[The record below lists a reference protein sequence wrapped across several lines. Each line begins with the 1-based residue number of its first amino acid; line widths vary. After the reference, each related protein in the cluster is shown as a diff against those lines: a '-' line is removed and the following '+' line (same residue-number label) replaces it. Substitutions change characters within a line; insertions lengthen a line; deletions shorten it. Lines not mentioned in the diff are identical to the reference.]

1 MPTYCLH
8 TTYLLPTH
16 YRPTTYLLP
25 TGCRPTTNPRPIDD
39 LPSADLLPIDD
50 LPVLD
55 RQPTCCQISVRLQ
68 PWYRHAHPTGLETWH
83 KKTRPDGLRRPNK
96 RKVALVAKVLEFLGK
111 KDLKHI
117 GEIVLPLKRRY
128 EWVDDDCFKPPSR
141 RWLDCSSRWP
151 QERRYRGVGR
161 CGRCLEAD
169 TRSQEIVLPTYEN

>member
-25 TGCRPTTNPRPIDD
+25 TGCRPTTYPRPIDD

-111 KDLKHI
+111 KDLKHN

-128 EWVDDDCFKPPSR
+128 EWVDDDCFKAP
-141 RWLDCSSRWP
+141 
-151 QERRYRGVGR
+151 RGGGLTAAGGR
-161 CGRCLEAD
+161 KKGGTEEWVD
-169 TRSQEIVLPTYEN
+169 VEDVLKQIHDHKK